1 MFKNDRLKKS
11 PLRKESLR
19 RAGQSLD
26 EKINKEIDDKIIFPF
41 IVVFVIWAIVI
52 ISWLSIY
59 FKISYN
65 PQIFTIAAILVTI
78 FFAIKIP
85 AAIKNIKNMRLGRDG
100 ECIVAESLEE
110 LRSVGYKIYNDIVGE
125 SFNIDHII
133 VGPGGVF
140 TIETKTYRK
149 RVGTNPQ
156 VNYDGNVIKID
167 GAVYPKDAIQQAKG
181 QMYWLEGFIK
191 DKVKLTMNVIPVVI
205 FPGWFITGNNSSRE
219 VWVLNENSLLTIL
232 KSREQIL
239 NKEQI
244 NLIASHIES
253 YNRS

>member
-1 MFKNDRLKKS
+1 MLKKKKLKKS

-26 EKINKEIDDKIIFPF
+26 KRINETIDNKIIFPLW
-41 IVVFVIWAIVI
+41 ITFVIWVIAI

-65 PQIFTIAAILVTI
+65 PQMFTVVAIIVTI
-78 FFAIKIP
+78 FYIIKIP
-85 AAIKNIKNMRLGRDG
+85 EAIKNIKNMQLGRDG

-110 LRSVGYKIYNDIVGE
+110 LRSIGYKIYNDIVGE
-125 SFNIDHII
+125 SFNIDHVV

-149 RVGTNPQ
+149 RVGANPQ
-156 VNYDGNVIKID
+156 VHYDGNVIKID

-205 FPGWFITGNNSSRE
+205 FPGWFITGNNSSKE

-232 KSREQIL
+232 KNREQLL
-239 NKEQI
+239 NQEQI
-244 NLIASHIES
+244 NLIASHIED
-253 YNRS
+253 YNRN